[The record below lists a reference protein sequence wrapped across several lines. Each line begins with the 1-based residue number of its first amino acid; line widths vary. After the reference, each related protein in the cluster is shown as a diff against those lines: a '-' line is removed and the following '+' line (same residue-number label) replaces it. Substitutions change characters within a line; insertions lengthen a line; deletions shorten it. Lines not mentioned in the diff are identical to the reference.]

1 MATYHSGIITG
12 QEAEKLYS
20 YPSLAAAGTSDT
32 TLYLAGNGTWATVAA
47 AFEHPTVNASLV
59 GASFDNVTL
68 GFGDNVTISQ
78 PTFDSLG
85 HIDGLAD
92 WILTVPDDVATTTEA
107 GLMSAT
113 DKIAVDGISSLQAQV
128 ASLAGLLSETL
139 TASLDENGNLIFTR
153 SNGASPI
160 TIALAGYY

>member
-20 YPSLAAAGTSDT
+20 YPLLPAAGTSDT
-32 TLYLAGNGTWATVAA
+32 TLYLAGNGTWVTAA
-47 AFEHPTVNASLV
+47 DAFEHSTVDASLV
-59 GASFDNVTL
+59 GAAFDNVTL
-68 GFGDNVTISQ
+68 GFGEGVTVSQ

-92 WILTVPDDVATTTEA
+92 WVLTVSDDVATTTEA
-107 GLMSAT
+107 GLMSAS
-113 DKIAVDGISSLQAQV
+113 DKIAVDSIASLEAQV

-139 TASLDENGNLIFTR
+139 TGSLDANGNLVFTR
-153 SNGASPI
+153 SNGSSPI
-160 TIALAGYY
+160 SIALAGYY